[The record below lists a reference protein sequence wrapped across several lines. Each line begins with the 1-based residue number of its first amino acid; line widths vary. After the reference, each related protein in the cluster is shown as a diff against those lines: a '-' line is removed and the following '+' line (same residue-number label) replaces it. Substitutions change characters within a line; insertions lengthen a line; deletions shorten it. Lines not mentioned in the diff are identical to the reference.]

1 MPALATTYLV
11 AFCAMTFSGLSA
23 LTLIYA
29 VNHLDPPGGHDA
41 PRETREHV
49 AV

>member
-23 LTLIYA
+23 FALIYT
-29 VNHLDPPGGHDA
+29 VNHLDSPGARGAEHQSH
-41 PRETREHV
+41 EHV